1 MALIEKASSFLAGFK
16 LPKRRLLE
24 AEEEP
29 RRAEPVLGE
38 DGIPEWVPESER
50 RVLKGGGFKADI
62 KPTVT
67 VAKDGS
73 GKFKTINEALTAMP
87 KTYDGRYIYI
97 VHGSSIRACPCSPKS
112 ETTVQPLHQND
123 L

>member
-1 MALIEKASSFLAGFK
+1 
-16 LPKRRLLE
+16 
-24 AEEEP
+24 
-29 RRAEPVLGE
+29 VLGE

-50 RVLKGGGFKADI
+50 RVLKGGGFKGEI
-62 KPTVT
+62 KPTVV

-97 VHGSSIRACPCSPKS
+97 VGEPFVLA
-112 ETTVQPLHQND
+112 VPLLEMSMWCVMTYD
-123 L
+123 YLFCAS